1 MGARRGQRTNYDRG
15 TERERTPN
23 PLLRRQRELRGWSQ
37 GQVAKELQALFP
49 GIAVTAKHVA
59 RWESG
64 KRKPGPY
71 YREKLCV
78 LFQTTADKLGFI
90 PQDASFEQN
99 GEEAETAQEGEFSS
113 LWTVPSRRNPFFT
126 GRDQLLETIRER
138 FVNNGPPSF
147 AQTQALCGLGGI
159 GKTQIALEYA
169 YRYRDA
175 YQFVLWVRAARST
188 LLADFVALADLLN
201 LPEKDQKDQSVLVA
215 SIKRWF
221 VSHDRWLL
229 IFDNV
234 DEIEPVYDLLPAELT
249 GHVLLTTRIYAL
261 GTFAHRVEV
270 EKMNAEEGAFL
281 LLRRAKMDN
290 GSSFEQMNREE
301 LANAKVLVDLL
312 DGLPL
317 ALDQAGAYIEETA
330 CTVTN
335 YVKAYRSRQSFLLNR
350 RGSPALD
357 HPDSVGTTF
366 SLSFEQ
372 VLQVNPPAAELL
384 QAFTFLAP
392 DAIPDELLLNGA
404 KELALAQ
411 DIISDPLLFD
421 EAIATLRRFSLIRR
435 NRDNHTITIHCLV
448 QTVLK
453 EMMSETERYQWA
465 ERITR
470 TVDRVLQDFHHF
482 EHVQYQRYL
491 PHVRV
496 CIGFI
501 QQWNMTSIEAARVL
515 SQTGLYL
522 KDHAEYEEAESCLR
536 NSLVIYEA
544 HLGPDHIDVAI
555 NLNNL
560 ALVCNDQGKYTQSEA
575 LFKNALA
582 IHEKSPVSTPLDT
595 ATILNNL
602 ALLYDDQGNYV
613 QSEPI
618 CQQALDIHLQ
628 VLGTTHPLVA
638 SSLNNLAGIYRRR
651 GRYGWAE
658 SLLNRAREIYEQT
671 VGPDHLFFALNL
683 DNLAGIYR
691 RQGRYAEAERYFERA
706 LTIREKI
713 LGPWHP
719 QVATCL
725 NNLAVLYDSM
735 GKREKAKPFHD
746 RALTIYEHVLGVH
759 HPYVAISLSNL
770 AIHYYNQQFYDQAEC
785 CIQRALEIDK
795 QALGLMHPSI
805 ANDLNILAVLF
816 CISQQFERA
825 EMLHHQAREIW
836 TKMLGPRHSH
846 VAHSLN
852 NLAVIYHVQAQYAQA
867 ESLYRQALSIYW
879 QTWQPDHP
887 EILVCLSNLTKLFV
901 SQEKYGLAELLYQYI
916 LSSYKKQIR
925 IHPLLQSFEALQAEY
940 TNVLLKNNQ
949 ARDDMVTNTSQEIG
963 LSLEL
968 DIPDWRG
975 RGNVLAETLGL
986 ISHPSQASEEEIHE
1000 PLCSHCGQWLA
1011 EGKAAFCYHCGKATD
1026 RQAQVQRDFSTPFH
1040 QQLVHQAP
1048 TRPIRQP
1055 LIQDLTSSIRGKELE
1070 STPSTDTLPS

>member
-1 MGARRGQRTNYDRG
+1 MEEIH
-15 TERERTPN
+15 ERERTPN
-23 PLLRRQRELRGWSQ
+23 PLLTRQRQLRGWSQ

-49 GIAVTAKHVA
+49 GIAVTARHVA

-64 KRKPGPY
+64 KRRPGPY

-90 PQDASFEQN
+90 PQDGSFEHN
-99 GEEAETAQEGEFSS
+99 GEEGEEAQEGELSF

-126 GRDQLLETIRER
+126 GRDQLIQTIRER
-138 FVNNGPPSF
+138 FVSSGTSSF
-147 AQTQALCGLGGI
+147 PHIQALCGLGGI
-159 GKTQIALEYA
+159 GKTQIVIEYA
-169 YRYRDA
+169 HRYRDS
-175 YQFVLWVRAARST
+175 YQFVLWVKAARST
-188 LLADFVALADLLN
+188 LLSDFVMLADLLN
-201 LPEKDQKDQSVLVA
+201 LPEKEQKDQSILIA

-234 DEIEPVYDLLPAELT
+234 DDIEPVYDLLPAELH

-270 EKMNAEEGAFL
+270 EKMDAEEGALL
-281 LLRRAKMDN
+281 LLRRAKMVD
-290 GSSFEQMNREE
+290 GSSSGQGNTEA
-301 LANAKVLVDLL
+301 LTNAKVVVDLL

-330 CTVTN
+330 CTVSH
-335 YVKAYRSRQSFLLNR
+335 YVRAYRSRQSFLLNR

-366 SLSFEQ
+366 SLSFEHVQQ
-372 VLQVNPPAAELL
+372 VSPLAAELL
-384 QAFTFLAP
+384 QSFAFLAP

-404 KELALAQ
+404 KELAFSQ
-411 DIISDPLLFD
+411 DIVNDPLLFD

-435 NRDNHTITIHCLV
+435 NRENHTLTIHRLV
-448 QTVLK
+448 QIVLK
-453 EMMSETERYQWA
+453 EMMSETERCQWA
-465 ERITR
+465 ERIVR
-470 TVDRVLQDFHHF
+470 TVNRVLQDFHHF
-482 EHVQYQRYL
+482 ENVQYQRYL
-491 PHVRV
+491 PHAQV
-496 CIGFI
+496 CLGFI
-501 QQWNMTSIEAARVL
+501 EQWNMTFIEAASLL

-522 KDHAEYEEAESCLR
+522 KDHAEYEEAENCLR
-536 NSLVIYEA
+536 RSLTIYEV
-544 HLGPDHIDVAI
+544 HFGPDHIDIAV

-560 ALVCNDQGKYTQSEA
+560 ALVCNDQGKYAQSEA
-575 LFKNALA
+575 LFKNTLA
-582 IHEKSPVSTPLDT
+582 IYERSPVSSPLDT

-618 CQQALDIHLQ
+618 CQQALDIHIQ
-628 VLGTTHPLVA
+628 VLGTMHPLVA

-651 GRYGWAE
+651 GCYRWAE
-658 SLLNRAREIYEQT
+658 SLLNRALEIYEQT
-671 VGPDHLFFALNL
+671 VGWDHLFFAVNL
-683 DNLAGIYR
+683 ENLAGIYR
-691 RQGRYAEAERYFERA
+691 RQGRYAEAEKYFERA
-706 LTIREKI
+706 LAIREKI

-746 RALTIYEHVLGVH
+746 RALMIYEQVLGVH

-770 AIHYYNQQFYDQAEC
+770 AIHYYHQQFYDQAKR
-785 CIQRALEIDK
+785 CIQRALEIDE
-795 QALGLMHPSI
+795 QALGSMHPGL

-816 CISQQFERA
+816 GISQKFERA
-825 EMLHHQAREIW
+825 EILHSQARDVW
-836 TKMLGPRHSH
+836 TRMLGPNHSH

-852 NLAVIYHVQAQYAQA
+852 NLAVLYHVQAQYAQA

-901 SQEKYGLAELLYQYI
+901 SQEKYALAELLYQYV
-916 LSSYKKQIR
+916 LSAYKDHIR
-925 IHPLLQSFEALQAEY
+925 IHPLHQSVEALQTEY
-940 TNVLLKNNQ
+940 TNVKYNQ
-949 ARDDMVTNTSQEIG
+949 AHGNIVTSQERG

-975 RGNVLAETLGL
+975 RSNVLAETLGL
-986 ISHPSQASEEEIHE
+986 ISHPSQASEEEVHE
-1000 PLCSHCGQWLA
+1000 PFCSHCGQRLA
-1011 EGKAAFCYHCGKATD
+1011 GGKTAFCYYCGKARD
-1026 RQAQVQRDFSTPFH
+1026 QQAQMRSDFSTTFH

-1055 LIQDLTSSIRGKELE
+1055 LIQELTSSIRGEEPKSML
-1070 STPSTDTLPS
+1070 TTAKHPS